1 MNYEQ
6 SVRVNFG
13 KPMAV
18 FPLGQAVLIPQQVI
32 PLHIFEDRYVQMISH
47 ALDGAGQIA
56 MGVLAKDSAGEPYS
70 GRPPIRTAVCVGQI
84 MQHETLS
91 GGRFEILLQGVCRA
105 KISKELPEDGT
116 RLYREV
122 YLEPV
127 EDKEPDETVMLPM
140 REWVESELSE
150 GELSGFEAAD
160 DLLDYVRDERIS
172 TPTLLELISFT
183 LFDDADL
190 SYKLLEEGN
199 PEARS
204 EIIRK
209 ELEKTSKM
217 LRLARHQRPEEWPK
231 GMSWN

>member
-1 MNYEQ
+1 MSYEQ

-13 KPMAV
+13 RPMPV
-18 FPLGQAVLIPQQVI
+18 LPLPEAVLIPQQVI
-32 PLHIFEDRYVQMISH
+32 PLHIFEERYIQMVSH

-56 MGVLAKDSAGEPYS
+56 MAVLASKNDKRN
-70 GRPPIRTAVCVGQI
+70 RPAIRPAVCVGQI

-105 KISKELPEDGT
+105 RIAQEMPSDGAT
-116 RLYREV
+116 LYREAN
-122 YLEPV
+122 LDPV
-127 EDKEPDETVMLPM
+127 DDVEPDEEAMKPL
-140 REWVESELSE
+140 RDWVQ
-150 GELSGFEAAD
+150 GELTTGDLSRFEAAT
-160 DLLDYVRDERIS
+160 DLLDYIRDERIS

-190 SYKLLEEGN
+190 RYRLLEEGN

-209 ELEKTSKM
+209 ELEKTSTM
-217 LRLARHQRPEEWPK
+217 LRLARHQKPGDWPK
-231 GMSWN
+231 GVSWN